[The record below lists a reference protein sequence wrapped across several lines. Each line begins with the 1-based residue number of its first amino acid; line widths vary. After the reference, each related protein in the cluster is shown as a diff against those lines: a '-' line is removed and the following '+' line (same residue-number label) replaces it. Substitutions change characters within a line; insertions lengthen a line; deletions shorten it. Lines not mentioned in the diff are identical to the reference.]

1 MIWGPRNTEKGFLF
15 LAAAL
20 AALGLPWSLTHSLIV
35 LDSKHSSLPDQ
46 TPSSEVDKV
55 ADMVVNVPDEDFSDT
70 YLTNGDIYGDEL

>member
-1 MIWGPRNTEKGFLF
+1 MVFSCPSSSRPTLVTD
-15 LAAAL
+15 
-20 AALGLPWSLTHSLIV
+20 SLTHSLIV

-55 ADMVVNVPDEDFSDT
+55 ADMEVNVPDEDFSDT